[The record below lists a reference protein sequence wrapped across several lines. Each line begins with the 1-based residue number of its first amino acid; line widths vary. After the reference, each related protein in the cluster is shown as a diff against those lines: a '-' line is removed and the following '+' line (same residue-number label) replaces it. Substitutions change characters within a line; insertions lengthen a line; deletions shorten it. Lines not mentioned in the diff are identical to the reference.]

1 MTWGVLSSST
11 FGAASPD
18 ADTIGY
24 DEAIENYFYS
34 VLTEDEQNELNSG
47 MGGVP
52 WTKFSD
58 KFVKDLGW
66 LADHER
72 PKRFRLQKTYK
83 ELCSL
88 ISLEN
93 RLAAVDIR
101 LKEIIE
107 ELEPGVHQ
115 FWPIE
120 LTQPKDKPYPLPYF
134 GMVVHSHLNCFRF
147 EECDPG
153 HAEDKS
159 IGDHIRYSIRGK
171 SRADLKG
178 AAMSRAA
185 IGSHHIWRERYLH
198 SPWFLLS
205 DRLAARIHD
214 AGLKMPKHYPMKDV

>member
-1 MTWGVLSSST
+1 MTWGLIHAMTYGTHFPGSRSV
-11 FGAASPD
+11 
-18 ADTIGY
+18 GY
-24 DEAIENYFYS
+24 KEAVEAYFYTAF
-34 VLTEDEQNELNSG
+34 TEDEQNDLNSG

-52 WTKFSD
+52 WTKFAD
-58 KFVKDLGW
+58 KFTKDLGW

-88 ISLEN
+88 IFLEN

-115 FWPIE
+115 FWPID
-120 LTQPKDKPYPLPYF
+120 LIQPRDKPYPVPYF
-134 GMVVHSHLNCFRF
+134 GMVVHSHLNCFRLK
-147 EECDPG
+147 ECDPG
-153 HAEDKS
+153 HAEDES
-159 IGDHIRYSIRGK
+159 VGDYILYSISGK

-178 AAMSRAA
+178 VAMSRAA
-185 IGSHHIWRERYLH
+185 IGSHHLWRERYLH

-205 DRLAARIHD
+205 DTLAARIHD